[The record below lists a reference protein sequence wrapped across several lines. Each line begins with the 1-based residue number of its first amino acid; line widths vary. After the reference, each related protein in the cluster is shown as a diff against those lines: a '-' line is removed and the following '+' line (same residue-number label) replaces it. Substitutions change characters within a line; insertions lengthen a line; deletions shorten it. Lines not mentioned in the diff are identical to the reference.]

1 MIYLFEDNKLDV
13 NSKMFISG
21 YSTDISSNFVFCKSA
36 VINTF
41 ATCVSSKKENPAYG
55 IWIKPLPKLD

>member
-21 YSTDISSNFVFCKSA
+21 YSNDISSNFVFWMVTEGSMLQLRE
-36 VINTF
+36 F
-41 ATCVSSKKENPAYG
+41 
-55 IWIKPLPKLD
+55 

>member
-21 YSTDISSNFVFCKSA
+21 YSNDISSNFMFWM
-36 VINTF
+36 
-41 ATCVSSKKENPAYG
+41 ATAG
-55 IWIKPLPKLD
+55 FMIQLRRF